1 MSSTFL
7 TREEV
12 AELTGRKR
20 KSLQIEALRYMKI
33 PFFVNPIGTPVVAR
47 VAVEGRPTAVAT
59 KPKIWE
65 FPE

>member
-20 KSLQIEALRYMKI
+20 KSLQIEALRHMKI

-47 VAVEGRPTAVAT
+47 VAVEGHPTAVAV
-59 KPKIWE
+59 KPKVWVM
-65 FPE
+65 PD